1 MIDYFYEFLQTS
13 QLLFFLVMVAGL
25 LITLEVGRVFGRRRR
40 ATIGEGAD
48 EGASLVVGSLLGLMA
63 FVLALNLSN
72 ATSRFEMRMNATLQE
87 VNAIGTAMMQ
97 AGAVG
102 GAQVESLTADL
113 REYLALRHDYVQA
126 TRQSGDIERL
136 NAETGALQ
144 NKIWAGLTLR
154 MQDSPSPAT
163 TSLMNA
169 INNAFDASTAM
180 RLAMEYRMPHQVI
193 GLLFL
198 LSGLGTAAVGYQ
210 FGLNRRR
217 GRAPGILLSI
227 LWCMIVIEIL
237 DIGSARIWSFR
248 TDTRV
253 YEWSLEGLGMPVDQ
267 GGD

>member
-1 MIDYFYEFLQTS
+1 MIEQFYAFVQAS
-13 QLLFFLVMVAGL
+13 QLLFFLLMVATL
-25 LITLEVGRVFGRRRR
+25 LITLEIGRAFGRRRR
-40 ATIGEGAD
+40 AAIGESAD

-102 GAQVESLTADL
+102 GAQAESLTADL
-113 REYLALRHDYVQA
+113 RAYLDLRHEYVQA
-126 TRQSGDIERL
+126 TRLSGDIARL

-144 NKIWAGLTLR
+144 NRIWADLTLR
-154 MQDSPSPAT
+154 IQDSPSPAT

-180 RLAMEYRMPHQVI
+180 RLAMEYRMPHQLI
-193 GLLFL
+193 ALLLL
-198 LSGLGTAAVGYQ
+198 LSAMGTAAVGYQ
-210 FGLNRRR
+210 FGLIGRR

-227 LWCMIVIEIL
+227 LWCMIVTEIL

-253 YEWSLEGLGMPVDQ
+253 YEWSLESLGLPADQ
-267 GGD
+267 GGN